1 MVALDWTSFF
11 DDEQSMLSL
20 NKVSFDACWL
30 GKYNEANEGH
40 HASYPGSECICI
52 PLENRGL
59 PQIPL
64 TPAGNYPLLVVPG
77 TIQEVQHQDG
87 GRRKA
92 GKLGRAPV
100 EVTGKTAYGHAIGK

>member
-30 GKYNEANEGH
+30 GKYNEANEGR

-64 TPAGNYPLLVVPG
+64 TPAGNYPCKPVTLYRKPF
-77 TIQEVQHQDG
+77 TKIQIT
-87 GRRKA
+87 R
-92 GKLGRAPV
+92 L
-100 EVTGKTAYGHAIGK
+100 